1 MTPATIASRICVS
14 IARRSLGEFPPA
26 AATAARGAEL
36 VEIRLDAL
44 SDRSTTMEAVQS
56 LPTAVQAPLLFTNR
70 PQWEGGEAREPEE
83 QRLAPL
89 LAALAADRAWVDI
102 ELRTAPD
109 LRRQVIEAA
118 RRGST
123 GGRRLFWTH
132 DPDRADGANKTG
144 KPDKVGQPDKV
155 DRSGNAE
162 KAENLA
168 AQNIFSTSRVIVS
181 WHDFTGTP
189 DAAALRAILREQY
202 ESGADMGKMVTMAH
216 SPLDVLR
223 ALALLEQAAELN
235 FPLIVFCMGDRGKIS
250 RLATCLLGGFMTY
263 AAEDGG
269 SATAPGQLPA
279 SKLRQL
285 ENLLQ

>member
-1 MTPATIASRICVS
+1 M
-14 IARRSLGEFPPA
+14 
-26 AATAARGAEL
+26 

-56 LPTAVQAPLLFTNR
+56 LPAAVQAPLLFTNR
-70 PQWEGGEAREPEE
+70 PQWEGGEAGEPEE

-118 RRGST
+118 RREST
-123 GGRRLFWTH
+123 GGQRLAS
-132 DPDRADGANKTG
+132 DQL
-144 KPDKVGQPDKV
+144 QPD
-155 DRSGNAE
+155 G
-162 KAENLA
+162 
-168 AQNIFSTSRVIVS
+168 TSRVIVS

-189 DAAALRAILREQY
+189 DTAALRAILREQY
-202 ESGADMGKMVTMAH
+202 ESGADVGKMVTMAH
-216 SPLDVLR
+216 CPLDVLR

-235 FPLIVFCMGDRGKIS
+235 FPLIVFCMGDQGKIS

-263 AAEDGG
+263 AAEEGG

-285 ENLLQ
+285 EHDLC